1 VELTGIT
8 YQGPP
13 IDDEPLL
20 ALLPADLVK
29 LLRQLNGWIQFR
41 GGLHVRGAC
50 REPAWHSLRAA
61 WLGEQAFSR
70 LYPGIVAPDEIPFA
84 EDCAGDQFLLRKGKV
99 TRLLA
104 ESGEREP
111 LEVDLAGFL
120 ASVEEDPL
128 ENLGLAPLLQ
138 LEAEGGRLQPGELL
152 AAYPPFVAQESSEGV
167 VLKAVPAAERYTFLA
182 DLAASLGE
190 EEDDSDSEFED
201 ES

>member
-8 YQGPP
+8 YQGPA
-13 IDDEPLL
+13 IDDEALL
-20 ALLPADLVK
+20 TLLPADLAK
-29 LLRQLNGWIQFR
+29 LLRELNGWIQFR

-50 REPAWHSLRAA
+50 REPTWHSLRAA
-61 WLGEQAFSR
+61 WLGKQAFSR
-70 LYPGIVAPDEIPFA
+70 LYPGIVAPEEIPFA
-84 EDCAGDQFLLRKGKV
+84 EDCAGDQFLLHDGEV

-104 ESGEREP
+104 ETGEREP

-138 LEAEGGRLQPGELL
+138 LEAEGGGLKPGELL

-167 VLKAVPAAERYTFLA
+167 VLKAVPAAERQAFLA
-182 DLAASLGE
+182 ELAASLSE
-190 EEDDSDSEFED
+190 ETDESDREFED